1 MLLKVLIKKKV
12 SERLTS
18 RFLWIQLNKEGIT
31 NNKV

>member
-1 MLLKVLIKKKV
+1 MLLKVLIKKV

-31 NNKV
+31 NNKL

>member
-1 MLLKVLIKKKV
+1 MLLKVLIKK